1 MMPEK
6 VEQAFNDQIK
16 HEFES
21 AYIYLAMAAY
31 FQDEGLDGMARWM
44 HAQTQEE
51 VTHAMRFY
59 RHIAER
65 GGRVKLQAL
74 AEPPDGYESPLAA
87 FEAAYQHEQ
96 FITGRIDTLMRLSR
110 DENDFASQSLL
121 QWFVDEQVE
130 EEESTSRVVN
140 QLKVV
145 GKDGRGLLML
155 DRELGQRTFVLPPE
169 LAAIYAQSAPTQG

>member
-1 MMPEK
+1 VIPAKIE
-6 VEQAFNDQIK
+6 EAFNEQVRY
-16 HEFES
+16 ELES

-59 RHIAER
+59 KHIAER
-65 GGRVKLQAL
+65 GGRVGLQAL
-74 AEPPDGYESPLAA
+74 AEPRREYKSALDA
-87 FEAAYQHEQ
+87 FEAAYRHEQ
-96 FITGRIDTLMRLSR
+96 FITGRINTLMLLSR
-110 DENDFASQSLL
+110 EENDFASQGLL

-130 EEESTSRVVN
+130 EEDNTSRVAR

-145 GKDGRGLLML
+145 DSDGRGLLML
-155 DRELGQRTFVLPPE
+155 DRELGQRTFVLPPD
-169 LAAIYAQSAPTQG
+169 LATLYAQTPAKGQ